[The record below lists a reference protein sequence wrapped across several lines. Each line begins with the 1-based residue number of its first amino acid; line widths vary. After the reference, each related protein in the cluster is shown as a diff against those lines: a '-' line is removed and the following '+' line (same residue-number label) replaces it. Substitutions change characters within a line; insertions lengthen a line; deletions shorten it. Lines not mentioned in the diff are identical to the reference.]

1 MDVSD
6 KTNAALHGATDA
18 ERDALKQALKTN
30 LQRRRQLK
38 DMSKPALIDYI
49 MSLELSAR
57 RTQDA
62 LRSMQDRVR
71 SAYEEV

>member
-18 ERDALKQALKTN
+18 ERDALKQAVKTD
-30 LQRRRQLK
+30 LQRRRELAG
-38 DMSKPALIDYI
+38 MSKP
-49 MSLELSAR
+49 ELVELVMQREADGK

-62 LRSMQDRVR
+62 INALLNRVR
-71 SAYEEV
+71 NAYEDV